1 MNKFTSVELTLNK
14 DVKKG
19 AKESLLSLFSFE
31 ERIKRMEALI
41 DLDEGEIVKVVLEG
55 LGEVD
60 LKLGNDME
68 KGDRKTIM
76 TLFWIPEKSTLFEM
90 KRDAKAGEKILIN
103 MLSLKN

>member
-1 MNKFTSVELTLNK
+1 MEKFTSIELKLNK

-19 AKESLLSLFSFE
+19 NKESLLSLFSFE
-31 ERIKRMEALI
+31 ERIKRMEVLI
-41 DLDEGEIVKVVLEG
+41 DLDEGQLVKVILEG
-55 LGEVD
+55 LGETE

-90 KRDAKAGEKILIN
+90 KRDAKAGENIVVN
-103 MLSLKN
+103 MLKP